1 MSILN
6 RLGAQRTLP
15 TGVQAQGRTGVG
27 QVREGRWQEQAMW
40 TKGRC
45 RLQRVAQRY
54 KGGEAGNEGLLATRT
69 PRACR
74 GLLLPQ
80 RLFPKGEEQAGH
92 DWQGPP
98 PRAV

>member
-1 MSILN
+1 
-6 RLGAQRTLP
+6 
-15 TGVQAQGRTGVG
+15 
-27 QVREGRWQEQAMW
+27 MW

-74 GLLLPQ
+74 GLLLPTPPEAIPQ
-80 RLFPKGEEQAGH
+80 GRGAGGARLAGTPA
-92 DWQGPP
+92 QGCL
-98 PRAV
+98 RASSEARAGAETAPSEARPWMWRQI